1 MANNENEDFEEIV
14 VSCTDED
21 GNEILYM
28 QEMIIPVN
36 GQDFAL
42 LVGIDDNNADGVRM
56 IDGEEDVVIAKI
68 VKDEN
73 GEDEYGERSEEE
85 YETVEKVYN
94 EMMDEIEA
102 NEK

>member
-1 MANNENEDFEEIV
+1 
-14 VSCTDED
+14 
-21 GNEILYM
+21 
-28 QEMIIPVN
+28 
-36 GQDFAL
+36 
-42 LVGIDDNNADGVRM
+42 M

-73 GEDEYGERSEEE
+73 GEDEYVEPSEEE

>member
-1 MANNENEDFEEIV
+1 MANNENEDFEESV
-14 VSCTDED
+14 VSFTDED

-73 GEDEYGERSEEE
+73 GEDEYVEPSEEE

>member
-14 VSCTDED
+14 VSFTDED

-42 LVGIDDNNADGVRM
+42 LIGIDDNNADGVRM

-73 GEDEYGERSEEE
+73 GEDEYVEPSEEE